1 MATMLPRRIAQAPA
15 LRSAAQAAR
24 RLPVIQRRCFLPN
37 SLTDKSIVEE
47 KYPDP
52 PKLTDAED
60 PNMNGG
66 YINPPRVK
74 RQFRDPHGD
83 WWDKQ
88 ERRNFGEPVHE
99 DHDVLGMFSPYEY
112 TWVSPAKGAAQI
124 GAFVAVF
131 LGVCYM
137 IAQVYPDKQSYPREY
152 EGGLEREL
160 GGKGA
165 VRARAPGDPEPY
177 QVAEE
182 A

>member
-1 MATMLPRRIAQAPA
+1 MMQSIARSIACRRDTNWSGQ
-15 LRSAAQAAR
+15 
-24 RLPVIQRRCFLPN
+24 
-37 SLTDKSIVEE
+37 
-47 KYPDP
+47 
-52 PKLTDAED
+52 
-60 PNMNGG
+60 NGG
-66 YINPPRVK
+66 YINPPRIK

-131 LGVCYM
+131 LGVCYT

-165 VRARAPGDPEPY
+165 VRVRLTTN
-177 QVAEE
+177 
-182 A
+182 